1 MYVSYKALMRLIT
14 SEIIMFKLFY
24 FPVLQISKDDVTA
37 LHCKVVCLIQNGS
50 FKEALSVI
58 NTHSKVLSR

>member
-1 MYVSYKALMRLIT
+1 MR
-14 SEIIMFKLFY
+14 EIVMFKLFY
-24 FPVLQISKDDVTA
+24 FPVLQVSKDDVTA

-58 NTHSKVLSR
+58 NTHSKILSR